1 MAIAEFAAVFN
12 WFDLAVL
19 ILIGLYTWQGW
30 ERGLYLVVPECLSW
44 IGAWLVG
51 ILYAER
57 AAHFL
62 VANLGLWHTSSW
74 LWSFLMVV
82 VVVEQLLYR
91 SFMLIFARLPK
102 QYFSHG
108 WQLVL
113 GVVPAFLSGIM
124 VMAFLT
130 LVLILVPV
138 NYPFKLD
145 IETSWFGMKVYETV
159 NTAHLQWLNQEIVQ

>member
-1 MAIAEFAAVFN
+1 MAIAEFAAVAN
-12 WFDLAVL
+12 WYDLAIL

-44 IGAWLVG
+44 VGAWLAA

-57 AAHFL
+57 TAHFMI
-62 VANLGLWHTSSW
+62 AYLGLWHASSW
-74 LWSFLMVV
+74 LWSFILMVI
-82 VVVEQLLYR
+82 VVEQLLYR
-91 SFMLIFARLPK
+91 SLMLLFALLPK
-102 QYFSHG
+102 QYFSHF
-108 WQLVL
+108 WQLIL

-130 LVLILVPV
+130 LILLLVPI
-138 NYPFKLD
+138 NYPFKQD

-159 NTAHLQWLNQEIVQ
+159 NTVHLNWVNQEIER